1 MPKEKIII
9 TGATGFIG
17 RKLSQHLI
25 DHGYDVTSFSRDA
38 VKSKELL
45 HLVNSHVKWGHDT
58 SDWHNQL
65 EGVKAIVNL
74 AGTPIAGKKWTAE
87 YKQEIIDSRIKS
99 TNAIVEAIKTL
110 EHTPAFINAS
120 AIGYYGN
127 RGEEILHEG
136 SECGSGFLAEV
147 TKKWE
152 DSAYKANPYTRVV
165 SARLGIILGEDGGA
179 LKKMMLPYNLFV
191 GGPIGVGWQYM
202 PWVHIND
209 IVEMFRFVIENE
221 TISGPVNFVNPNPVT
236 MNDFARELGKAM
248 NRPSIVKVPEFMIKL
263 ILGESADMITGSVR
277 VVPNVL
283 LKNNYQFKFTDLY
296 AALKDILK

>member
-9 TGATGFIG
+9 AGATGFIG
-17 RKLSQHLI
+17 RKLAQNMI
-25 DHGYDVTSFSRDA
+25 EHGYDVTSFSRN
-38 VKSKELL
+38 VEKSKELL
-45 HLVNSHVKWGHDT
+45 QHVNSHVKWSSESSNWHT
-58 SDWHNQL
+58 SL

-74 AGTPIAGKKWTAE
+74 AGTPIAGKKWTEE

-99 TNAIVEAIKTL
+99 TDSIVEAIKTL
-110 EHTPAFINAS
+110 ENPPAFINAS

-127 RGEEILHEG
+127 RGEELLHEG
-136 SECGSGFLAEV
+136 SECGSGFLADV

-152 DSAYKANPYTRVV
+152 DSACRAIPYTRVV

-191 GGPIGVGWQYM
+191 GGPIGVGWQFM
-202 PWVHIND
+202 PWVHVND

-221 TISGPVNFVNPNPVT
+221 EISGPVNFVNPNPAT
-236 MNDFARELGKAM
+236 MNDFAKELGKAL

-263 ILGESADMITGSVR
+263 ILGESADMVTGSAR
-277 VVPNVL
+277 VVPDVL